1 MLTLCLLTCTYA
13 AKPSRQHSPQ
23 RRQPDE
29 PLLAPGVIKSFPT
42 QGSVFPFV
50 PCWFWLIIFHL
61 KVLLDCSSWPFRA
74 DDMLDAAYVPPNGQG
89 GN

>member
-1 MLTLCLLTCTYA
+1 MYA

-23 RRQPDE
+23 RRQLDE
-29 PLLAPGVIKSFPT
+29 PLLAPGVLNSFPT

-50 PCWFWLIIFHL
+50 PWWFWLIIFHF